1 MQVLVRV
8 TADKALLYNLYVEG
22 LKHGIFVRPRSTK
35 RFAAKR
41 ADSDSDEKCP
51 VSWRA
56 ESCVANFSATFTG
69 DIEIFPIRITL
80 ISPNAWRLSIAL
92 AAMDDLKELP

>member
-8 TADKALLYNLYVEG
+8 TADKALLYNLYVEQ

-41 ADSDSDEKCP
+41 ADSDSDSDSDEKCP

-56 ESCVANFSATFTG
+56 ESCVANFSATFAG
-69 DIEIFPIRITL
+69 DIGDMPHWGYPYFP
-80 ISPNAWRLSIAL
+80 
-92 AAMDDLKELP
+92 